1 MSAGGISY
9 SGITNYGVV
18 TLPSVEGWGTN
29 MNILRDPPKSIM
41 TRRINKVG
49 ETSSLTELVD
59 ESGDRACEG
68 ISVYARGVNPS
79 VSVDYGNNGNNGGQ
93 RGGGAFF
100 TGSMSGGGDH
110 IGTSGN
116 VIGSGQAYLPYRV
129 GRDGSFRPP
138 VQSPFNLLPL
148 SRMPRTNTKAFTQ
161 PGFIDFSKK
170 MVCPGGKYKEIK
182 EDTINT
188 YIRPTATY
196 KIETPIVEPFEVKYV
211 IKNPVK
217 FDNQAGVSGTRT
229 RDLTIQD
236 IHEPTNG
243 INKTPLHSENIYAN
257 YGSGETVR
265 YVDNSHLDTERY
277 IQDRLHSSVQTKRS
291 KSIQITP
298 IEDIFDV
305 DIRTKDVRN
314 ISFAPLKTGYTKEE
328 LIHNDVELQKRVLAT
343 TASTNKY
350 SDVYIRPET
359 QHQGVQKRNRPITYA
374 STNHGTIQRQSTM
387 DITNRGYNLKPTIT
401 VGGMEGIA
409 QKPLQIMN
417 NDVHIPDTNQ
427 TMMNKKVLEMQ
438 LGRWV

>member
-49 ETSSLTELVD
+49 ETSSLTQLVD

-100 TGSMSGGGDH
+100 TGSMSNGSNN
-110 IGTSGN
+110 IGSSGN
-116 VIGSGQAYLPYRV
+116 LIGGGQAYLPYRV
-129 GRDGSFRPP
+129 NREGSFRPP
-138 VQSPFNLLPL
+138 VQTPFNLLPL
-148 SRMPRTNTKAFTQ
+148 SRMPRTNTRAFTK
-161 PGFIDFSKK
+161 PGFVDFTKK
-170 MVCPGGKYKEIK
+170 MICPGGNYREIK
-182 EDTINT
+182 EDTLKSC
-188 YIRPTATY
+188 IRPTATY

-217 FDNQAGVSGTRT
+217 FDNHAGVSGART
-229 RDLTIQD
+229 QDLTLQD
-236 IHEPTNG
+236 IQEPTHG
-243 INKTPLHSENIYAN
+243 INQNPLQSENVYTN
-257 YGSGETVR
+257 YGSKDTVR
-265 YVDNSHLDTERY
+265 YVDNSNFDTQHY
-277 IQDRLHSSVQTKRS
+277 IQDTLHSSVQTKRS

-298 IEDIFDV
+298 IEDIFDS

-314 ISFAPLKTGYTKEE
+314 ISFTPLKSGHTREDF
-328 LIHNDVELQKRVLAT
+328 IHNDVELQKRVLDTEAT
-343 TASTNKY
+343 TNKY
-350 SDVYIRPET
+350 RDIHVRPET
-359 QHQGVQKRNRPITYA
+359 QHQSEQKRNRPNA
-374 STNHGTIQRQSTM
+374 HAFTNHGTTQRQSTM
-387 DITNRGYNLKPTIT
+387 DITNRGYNLKPTINA
-401 VGGMEGIA
+401 GGMEGRG
-409 QKPLQIMN
+409 QKPLQTMN

-438 LGRWV
+438 LGRWR